1 MLSQAP
7 HSDSV
12 EKMLCTVVQLPDV
25 PKLVKEKKSI
35 QFMFSFVIFPMPH
48 VDKTAENE
56 LV

>member
-25 PKLVKEKKSI
+25 PKLEKEKKSI